1 MELGSDRSL
10 GVPEAADEYD
20 CKLSPLL
27 HRLHDGASMNEIR
40 DWLRPVRSKGNFG
53 PRGDPVRE
61 GQLAMQIS
69 AWWRRRATESSAD

>member
-40 DWLRPVRSKGNFG
+40 DWLVGE
-53 PRGDPVRE
+53 VE
-61 GQLAMQIS
+61 GQLRPAGRSCPRGPAGHADQRVVAS
-69 AWWRRRATESSAD
+69 ACDGIIC